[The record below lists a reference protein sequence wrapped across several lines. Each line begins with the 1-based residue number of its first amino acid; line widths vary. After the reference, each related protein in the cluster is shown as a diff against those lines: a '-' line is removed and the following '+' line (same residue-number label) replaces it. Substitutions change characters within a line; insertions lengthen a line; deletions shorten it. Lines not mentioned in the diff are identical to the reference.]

1 MALAGRPLQRDTTAD
16 MPRAYTG
23 RFMQHPASQLADECG
38 GIVLAIA
45 PHSRTARRGALA
57 TGFKTADMLEAY
69 HGFFCTRVLASEL
82 ADACTKKPHSSGMQP
97 FTVAERSAL
106 EPVLSQ
112 NITQSKMPINNQTIT
127 IIIKSKYYRISL
139 AISIFGCIFG
149 CRISNTPSHEHQTKH
164 HFCT

>member
-1 MALAGRPLQRDTTAD
+1 

-82 ADACTKKPHSSGMQP
+82 AGACTKKPHSSGMQP
-97 FTVAERSAL
+97 FTVAERSGF
-106 EPVLSQ
+106 EPEIRFCRIHAFQACLLSHSS
-112 NITQSKMPINNQTIT
+112 ISPEWEC
-127 IIIKSKYYRISL
+127 KYTLKPREMQMNLFDLQFRCTTVFPAKQDMHRISVIL
-139 AISIFGCIFG
+139 QF
-149 CRISNTPSHEHQTKH
+149 
-164 HFCT
+164 

>member
-1 MALAGRPLQRDTTAD
+1 MLARAAHSRGPRREALATGFKTAD

-69 HGFFCTRVLASEL
+69 HGFFVHASLQASLRARVQKSHIPLECSRLPLRRDRDSNPRYDFVVYTLSRRAS
-82 ADACTKKPHSSGMQP
+82 
-97 FTVAERSAL
+97 
-106 EPVLSQ
+106 
-112 NITQSKMPINNQTIT
+112 
-127 IIIKSKYYRISL
+127 
-139 AISIFGCIFG
+139 
-149 CRISNTPSHEHQTKH
+149 
-164 HFCT
+164 

>member
-1 MALAGRPLQRDTTAD
+1 

-69 HGFFCTRVLASEL
+69 HGFFVHASLQASLRARVQKSRIPLECSRLPLRRDRDSNPRYGFEPEIRFCRIHAFQ
-82 ADACTKKPHSSGMQP
+82 ACLLSHSSISPEWECKYTLKPREMQMNL
-97 FTVAERSAL
+97 FDLQFRCTTVFPAK
-106 EPVLSQ
+106 Q
-112 NITQSKMPINNQTIT
+112 DMH
-127 IIIKSKYYRISL
+127 RISVIL
-139 AISIFGCIFG
+139 QF
-149 CRISNTPSHEHQTKH
+149 
-164 HFCT
+164 